1 MKNYSFS
8 LMLFFPDNISA
19 KIALNSLLPELRFWQ
34 RKRSQSKI
42 NVKKNVFSIK
52 ITAEDTTALK
62 ASLNSLI
69 KLIGLSFNLIKFKK
83 GGILKWQKKKAFRT
97 A

>member
-8 LMLFFPDNISA
+8 LMLFFSDNISA

-34 RKRSQSKI
+34 RKRSQSEI

-52 ITAEDTTALK
+52 ITAKDTTALK

-69 KLIGLSFNLIKFKK
+69 KLIGLSFNLVKTQK

-97 A
+97 P